1 VPSSIYTDFSCL
13 ALATKSTTIAP
24 ALDMA
29 TRKSRANSPE
39 FPILEANALYAGQI
53 RGDGEP
59 NNRPFLN
66 VQG

>member
-1 VPSSIYTDFSCL
+1 VPPSLYTDFSCL
-13 ALATKSTTIAP
+13 AATITTLATSVNMT
-24 ALDMA
+24 
-29 TRKSRANSPE
+29 TRKQRANSPE

-59 NNRPFLN
+59 ELLFCIH